1 MFWFHGQEIS
11 ILLPSW
17 KVIGN
22 SEGESLN
29 STFLKESIKLDWNF
43 QRVFVFFGGGG
54 GEGPR
59 MGFKSKSLLWG
70 RYGYF
75 LEEQIS
81 FQQRTHTHTHKKKKT
96 LYLLC

>member
-1 MFWFHGQEIS
+1 MARKYPYSFLHGRLLEI
-11 ILLPSW
+11 L
-17 KVIGN
+17 K
-22 SEGESLN
+22 GESLN
-29 STFLKESIKLDWNF
+29 STFLKESKLDWNF

-54 GEGPR
+54 GEGAR

-81 FQQRTHTHTHKKKKT
+81 FQPRTHTHTQKKT